1 MITYKFVPVVSNCPE
16 TIRSKHLLNTTVS
29 SSPNRHEA
37 VLTIAPLDDSDG
49 NLSLAVR
56 WSSSWGMRDQSSL
69 PPYWV
74 LIKGS
79 LPARPNITAVAGKNE
94 IIPKAKVATE
104 EAEVQ
109 NSEPHP
115 PEETKEEP
123 AKTDETLVSKTAKY
137 IPPIEEAPLVRT
149 IEISCVVNSN
159 THKTPWKSFPSFNQS
174 LEHPPA
180 GNH

>member
-1 MITYKFVPVVSNCPE
+1 MSCNSRE
-16 TIRSKHLLNTTVS
+16 TCTCCSQRSQIIAPKHLLNATVS

-74 LIKGS
+74 LIKGI
-79 LPARPNITAVAGKNE
+79 LPARPNITAVVEKNE
-94 IIPKAKVATE
+94 NTPEASVATE
-104 EAEVQ
+104 ETEVP
-109 NSEPHP
+109 NSEPQP
-115 PEETKEEP
+115 VAGTKEES

-137 IPPIEEAPLVRT
+137 IPPIEENPPVRT
-149 IEISCVVNSN
+149 FEV
-159 THKTPWKSFPSFNQS
+159 
-174 LEHPPA
+174 
-180 GNH
+180 